1 MARQGNILLNPLV
14 HYGVPTMNAVIILAI
29 AFTFVE
35 AGMTRNA
42 MLLVA
47 VVEVVAAPLVMKR
60 AGRQT
65 A

>member
-1 MARQGNILLNPLV
+1 MARQGNLLLNPLV
-14 HYGVPTMNAVIILAI
+14 HYGVPTINAVIILAI

-35 AGMTRNA
+35 AGMTRNV
-42 MLLVA
+42 MLFIA
-47 VVEVVAAPLVMKR
+47 VIEVVAAPVVMKR